1 MQSPGEGWAARVLS
15 PATSEATGTDRARLG
30 AFEQQ
35 RALGELTDLD
45 EGRKK
50 IGDSFPLSLYEA

>member
-35 RALGELTDLD
+35 RALGERTAD
-45 EGRKK
+45 GRAVLGPEWK
-50 IGDSFPLSLYEA
+50 